1 MSIVTIMRLTMRE
14 ALRRKV
20 LWGLLILSA
29 IFLLLYTLG
38 MSFINQQVL
47 RYGSSN
53 RIEPNM
59 IRSGYSFL
67 LISGLYAANFL
78 IVMLSVLLP
87 IDTLAGEIGT
97 GTIQS
102 LAVKPLARRNL
113 LLGKWLGFVIMLGGS
128 ALILGG
134 GVMLITWLVAGYA
147 PANWPTGLI
156 VMLLETLIF
165 LSVSLLGGTR
175 LSTLANGVLGFGL
188 FGVAFIG
195 GFIEYIGNFFFNS
208 DTVTNVG
215 RLTTYIMPSDALWRL
230 AVSEVA
236 EGQNPFKLAFGGLT
250 QPDAGILTY
259 AIVFAA
265 VVLLLAL
272 RSFQRRDL

>member
-1 MSIVTIMRLTMRE
+1 MSIVTIMRLTIRE
-14 ALRRKV
+14 AMRRKV

-29 IFLLLYTLG
+29 LFLLLYALG
-38 MSFINQQVL
+38 MSFIHQQIN
-47 RYGSSN
+47 RFGTSN
-53 RIEPNM
+53 RMDPAM

-67 LISGLYAANFL
+67 LVAGLYAANFL

-87 IDTLAGEIGT
+87 IDTLAGEIGS

-102 LAVKPLARRNL
+102 LAVKPLPRRDL
-113 LLGKWLGFVIMLGGS
+113 LLGKWLGFVIILGGC
-128 ALILGG
+128 ALLLGG
-134 GVMLITWLVAGYA
+134 GVMLITFLVAGYSA
-147 PANWPTGLI
+147 ANWPTGLI
-156 VMLLETLIF
+156 VMVLETLIF

-230 AVSEVA
+230 AVSDVA
-236 EGQNPFKLAFGGLT
+236 EGQNPFKLAFGGLS
-250 QPDAGILTY
+250 QPDAGITTY

-265 VVLLLAL
+265 VVLLVAL
-272 RSFQRRDL
+272 WSFQRRDL

>member
-1 MSIVTIMRLTMRE
+1 MSIATIMRLTIRE
-14 ALRRKV
+14 AVRRKV
-20 LWGLLILSA
+20 LWGLLILGA
-29 IFLLLYTLG
+29 LFLALYTLG
-38 MSFINQQVL
+38 MAFIHQQIN
-47 RYGSSN
+47 RYGVSN
-53 RIEPNM
+53 GMNPALVK
-59 IRSGYSFL
+59 SGYSFL
-67 LISGLYAANFL
+67 MIAGLYAANFL

-102 LAVKPLARRNL
+102 LAVKPLPRRDL
-113 LLGKWLGFVIMLGGS
+113 LLGKWLGFVIMLGS
-128 ALILGG
+128 CALLLGG
-134 GVMLITWLVAGYA
+134 GVMLITFLVSGYSA
-147 PANWPTGLI
+147 ANWPTGLI

-230 AVSEVA
+230 AVSELA
-236 EGQNPFKLAFGGLT
+236 EGQNPFKLAFGGLS
-250 QPDAGILTY
+250 QPDAGIITY
-259 AIVFAA
+259 AIMFAA
-265 VVLLLAL
+265 VVLLIAL
-272 RSFQRRDL
+272 WSFQRRDL

>member
-1 MSIVTIMRLTMRE
+1 MSIATIMRLTIRE
-14 ALRRKV
+14 AMRRKV

-38 MSFINQQVL
+38 MSFIHQQIN
-47 RYGSSN
+47 RYGTSN
-53 RIEPNM
+53 ELSPTL

-67 LISGLYAANFL
+67 LIAGLYAANFL

-87 IDTLAGEIGT
+87 IDTLAGEIST

-102 LAVKPLARRNL
+102 LAVKPLPRRNL
-113 LLGKWLGFVIMLGGS
+113 LLGKWLGFVIMLGS
-128 ALILGG
+128 CALLLGG
-134 GVMLITWLVAGYA
+134 GVMLITFLVAGYSA
-147 PANWPTGLI
+147 ANWPTGLI
-156 VMLLETLIF
+156 VMFLETLIF

-230 AVSEVA
+230 AVSDVA
-236 EGQNPFKLAFGGLT
+236 EGQNPFKLAFGGLS
-250 QPDAGILTY
+250 QPDTGIVTY

-265 VVLLLAL
+265 VVLLVAL
-272 RSFQRRDL
+272 WSFQRRDL